1 MKTLLIVLT
10 LAELAIL
17 VVVLAVYL
25 IAIAATLRKISKTL
39 GLVTFGVRAIEK
51 QTEPI
56 GPVARDING
65 VSPCCSVG
73 SPIAGKRR
81 FNEWKCRAPA
91 ADGDGG
97 QSAGNEWRQFRSDPR
112 RRPLEPISL
121 AAVCANLI
129 DDGAA
134 ATCVLQLPGK
144 CVTPR
149 TRRIGDE
156 DCRLAR
162 S

>member
-25 IAIAATLRKISKTL
+25 IVIAASLRKISHTL

-65 VSPCCSVG
+65 ALEQVADALESVVG
-73 SPIAGKRR
+73 PQ
-81 FNEWKCRAPA
+81 PA
-91 ADGDGG
+91 QAHDATESGT
-97 QSAGNEWRQFRSDPR
+97 P
-112 RRPLEPISL
+112 
-121 AAVCANLI
+121 
-129 DDGAA
+129 GAA
-134 ATCVLQLPGK
+134 
-144 CVTPR
+144 
-149 TRRIGDE
+149 
-156 DCRLAR
+156 LAGEGP
-162 S
+162 SEG